1 VVTAWKPA
9 EADYNL
15 RQLRLA
21 ASALDGFLGGEQ
33 RVRDLGHLVG
43 TLDGIK
49 AALESP
55 DDDWLDRLED
65 LLLTLESAYAVHLD
79 RREPEIEADS
89 ARRVEEAV
97 RTGQSM
103 IASAIATLERRQAT
117 TR

>member
-1 VVTAWKPA
+1 MTGWKRA

-21 ASALDGFLGGEQ
+21 TSALDGFLGSEK
-33 RVRDLGHLVG
+33 RVRDLGDLIG

-55 DDDWLDRLED
+55 DDDWRDRLED

-79 RREPEIEADS
+79 RGEPELEPGS
-89 ARRVEEAV
+89 ARRVQEAG
-97 RTGQSM
+97 RTLQSM
-103 IASAIATLERRQAT
+103 IASATATLERLQAT